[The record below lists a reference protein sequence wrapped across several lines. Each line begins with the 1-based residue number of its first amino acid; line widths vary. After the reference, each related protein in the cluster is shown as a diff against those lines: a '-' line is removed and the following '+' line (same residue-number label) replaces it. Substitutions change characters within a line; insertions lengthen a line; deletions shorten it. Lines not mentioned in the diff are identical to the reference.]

1 MSIRKA
7 LGAVKDQ
14 ATIGIARVSGAVKPD
29 LDVAIVRATS
39 HDDAPPDD
47 RHAREV
53 LRLAAG
59 GSQRSCVASLARRL
73 ARTRDYVVAAKCL
86 ALLHRLAAEGDP
98 HLRGELLRPAL
109 SGRRAG
115 EPVLSLLLDFRDEA
129 HAASWDHSAFV
140 RAYALYLDER
150 VRFLASLLPPPRAV
164 RFADD
169 YGSLGGGSAPPA
181 PPPATASVGDMDP
194 ERLLVRARQL
204 RQLLDLFLACRPA
217 GAARDSRVVFAT
229 LYPLL
234 KESFQLYEDL
244 STVLAVL
251 LDRFFD
257 MEYPECVKAFETYV
271 SSAKQIDHLLSFYAW
286 CDDVGAARSSDFPEV
301 KRIDEKLLE
310 TLEQFLRERGQ
321 ASRSSPPPRS
331 PQSAD
336 QSAFREQDEPA
347 EYVDMDS
354 IKALPA
360 PEGYSAQTTRSV
372 PAKASAAVSATK
384 TPQAR
389 HADLVDLREPAAT
402 ADEQD
407 NKLALALFSAPPATN
422 GTDSSWVAFPS
433 ESDDAPV
440 ATSAWQTPA
449 AEPGKADWELALVET
464 ASNLSQQTASLGGG
478 MDPLLLGGMYDQ
490 GAVRQQVAAHATSGS
505 ASSVALP
512 THGRSAAAPVLM
524 LPAPDGT
531 VQTIGGDPFA
541 ASLAVPPPSYVQM
554 AEMERKQQL
563 LVQEQQMWAQYR
575 QGGMQGQPVGFNG
588 LAAGSVFVAS
598 NTAVAV
604 PYGMPMAY
612 NHVGGYY

>member
-14 ATIGIARVSGAVKPD
+14 ATIGMARVSGAVKPD

-39 HDDAPPDD
+39 HDGAPPDD

-59 GSQRSCVASLARRL
+59 GSQRACVASLARRL

-86 ALLHRLAAEGDP
+86 ALMHRLAAEGDA
-98 HLRGELLRPAL
+98 HLRGELLRPAQG
-109 SGRRAG
+109 GRRAG

-129 HAASWDHSAFV
+129 HAASWEHSAFV

-150 VRFLASLLPPPRAV
+150 VRFLVSLLPPPRVV

-169 YGSLGGGSAPPA
+169 NNSGIGGGASPPA
-181 PPPATASVGDMDP
+181 PASVSDMDP
-194 ERLLVRARQL
+194 EGLLVRARQL
-204 RQLLDLFLACRPA
+204 RQLLDRFLACRPA
-217 GAARDSRVVFAT
+217 GAARDSRVVLAT

-244 STVLAVL
+244 SAVLALL

-271 SSAKQIDHLLSFYAW
+271 STAKQIDSLLAFYAW
-286 CDDVGAARSSDFPEV
+286 CDDVGVARSSDFPEV

-321 ASRSSPPPRS
+321 AGRSSPPPL
-331 PQSAD
+331 PAQTAHQSAGH
-336 QSAFREQDEPA
+336 AQDEPM
-347 EYVDMDS
+347 EYADMNS
-354 IKALPA
+354 VKALPA
-360 PEGYSAQTTRSV
+360 PERYSADTTRSV
-372 PAKASAAVSATK
+372 PAKASAAAALAANK
-384 TPQAR
+384 TDQAR
-389 HADLVDLREPAAT
+389 QADLVDLREPAAT
-402 ADEQD
+402 ADEQE
-407 NKLALALFSAPPATN
+407 NKLALALFSAPPATS

-433 ESDDAPV
+433 DSDDAPAV
-440 ATSAWQTPA
+440 TSAWQTAA

-464 ASNLSQQTASLGGG
+464 ASSLSRQTASLGGG

-490 GAVRQQVAAHATSGS
+490 GAIRQQVAAHAASGS

-512 THGRSAAAPVLM
+512 APGSGAAALVLM
-524 LPAPDGT
+524 LPAPGGT
-531 VQTIGGDPFA
+531 VQAVGGDPFA
-541 ASLAVPPPSYVQM
+541 ASLAVPPPAYVQM

-575 QGGMQGQPVGFNG
+575 QGGMQGQPAGFNG
-588 LAAGSVFVAS
+588 LAAGGVFAP
-598 NTAVAV
+598 NTAVAM
-604 PYGMPMAY
+604 PYGMPVAY

>member
-39 HDDAPPDD
+39 HDDAAPDD

-59 GSQRSCVASLARRL
+59 GSQRACVASLARRL

-98 HLRGELLRPAL
+98 HLRGELLRPAQT
-109 SGRRAG
+109 GRRAG

-129 HAASWDHSAFV
+129 HAASWEHSAFV

-150 VRFLASLLPPPRAV
+150 LRFLVSLLPPPRVV

-169 YGSLGGGSAPPA
+169 YSSAAGAGASSSPPA
-181 PPPATASVGDMDP
+181 PASVGDMDP
-194 ERLLVRARQL
+194 ESLLVRARQL
-204 RQLLDLFLACRPA
+204 RQLLDRFLACRPA
-217 GAARDSRVVFAT
+217 GGARTSRVVIAT

-234 KESFQLYEDL
+234 RDSFTLYDDI
-244 STVLAVL
+244 SAVLAAL

-271 SSAKQIDHLLSFYAW
+271 GAAKQIDSLLAFYAW
-286 CDDVGAARSSDFPEV
+286 CDDAGVARSSDFPEV
-301 KRIDEKLLE
+301 RRVDEKLLE
-310 TLEQFLRERGQ
+310 TLEQFLRERGR
-321 ASRSSPPPRS
+321 AGRGSPPP
-331 PQSAD
+331 QSAR
-336 QSAFREQDEPA
+336 QSAGHAQDEPA
-347 EYVDMDS
+347 QDVDMNGVR
-354 IKALPA
+354 ALPA
-360 PEGYSAQTTRSV
+360 PPPERYGAETTRSV
-372 PAKASAAVSATK
+372 PAKASADH
-384 TPQAR
+384 AR
-389 HADLVDLREPAAT
+389 EPDLVDLREPAAT
-402 ADEQD
+402 ADEQE
-407 NKLALALFSAPPATN
+407 NKLALALFSSVPPPATN
-422 GTDSSWVAFPS
+422 GADSSWVAFPS
-433 ESDDAPV
+433 ESDDAP
-440 ATSAWQTPA
+440 AAISSAWQTPA

-464 ASNLSQQTASLGGG
+464 ASNLSRQTASLGGG

-490 GAVRQQVAAHATSGS
+490 GVVRRQVAAQSASGS

-512 THGRSAAAPVLM
+512 APGRGSAAPVLM

-531 VQTIGGDPFA
+531 VQAVGGDPFA

-588 LAAGSVFVAS
+588 LAAGSVFAA
-598 NTAVAV
+598 NTAAVVAM
-604 PYGMPMAY
+604 PYGMPPPMAY
-612 NHVGGYY
+612 NQHVGGYY

>member
-14 ATIGIARVSGAVKPD
+14 ATIGMARVSGTVKPD

-59 GSQRSCVASLARRL
+59 GSQRACVASLSRRL
-73 ARTRDYVVAAKCL
+73 SKTRDYVVAAKCL

-98 HLRGELLRPAL
+98 HLRSELLRPAL
-109 SGRRAG
+109 TGRRAG

-129 HAASWDHSAFV
+129 HTASWEHSAFV
-140 RAYALYLDER
+140 RAYAVYLDDR
-150 VRFLASLLPPPRAV
+150 VRFLASLLPPPRTV

-169 YGSLGGGSAPPA
+169 AFASPL
-181 PPPATASVGDMDP
+181 PPPPEASVAMAAVGDMEP
-194 ERLLVRARQL
+194 AALLVRARQL
-204 RQLLDLFLACRPA
+204 RQLLDRFLACRPA
-217 GAARDSRVVFAT
+217 GGAATSRVVLAA

-234 KESFQLYEDL
+234 KESFELYGDVAA
-244 STVLAVL
+244 VLAAL

-257 MEYPECVKAFETYV
+257 MEYPECVKAFEAYV
-271 SSAKQIDHLLSFYAW
+271 GTAKQIDSLIAFYAW
-286 CDDVGAARSSDFPEV
+286 CDDVGVARSSDFPEV
-301 KRIDEKLLE
+301 KRIDEKLLQM
-310 TLEQFLRERGQ
+310 LEEFVRERGR
-321 ASRSSPPPRS
+321 AGRASSPPPP
-331 PQSAD
+331 PQSAGRD
-336 QSAFREQDEPA
+336 QDEPA
-347 EYVDMDS
+347 EYADMNGV
-354 IKALPA
+354 KALPA
-360 PEGYSAQTTRSV
+360 PERSNAETTGSA
-372 PAKASAAVSATK
+372 PAKFSANN
-384 TPQAR
+384 PDQGRQA
-389 HADLVDLREPAAT
+389 ADLVDLRETAAV
-402 ADEQD
+402 ADEQE
-407 NKLALALFSAPPATN
+407 NKLALALFSAAPAAATN
-422 GTDSSWVAFPS
+422 GSWVAFPS
-433 ESDDAPV
+433 EPDDAPAV
-440 ATSAWQTPA
+440 TSAWQTPA

-464 ASNLSQQTASLGGG
+464 ASNLSRQAATLGGG
-478 MDPLLLGGMYDQ
+478 MDTLLLGGMYDQ
-490 GAVRQQVAAHATSGS
+490 GAVRRHVAAQAASGS

-512 THGRSAAAPVLM
+512 APGRGAASSGAVLM

-531 VQTIGGDPFA
+531 TVQAVGGDPFA

-563 LVQEQQMWAQYR
+563 LLQEQQMWAQYR

-588 LAAGSVFVAS
+588 LAAGGVFAP

-604 PYGMPMAY
+604 PYGMPMASY

>member
-14 ATIGIARVSGAVKPD
+14 ATIGMARVSGAVKPD

-39 HDDAPPDD
+39 HDGAPPDD

-59 GSQRSCVASLARRL
+59 GSQRACVASLARRL
-73 ARTRDYVVAAKCL
+73 ARTRDYVVAAKCI
-86 ALLHRLAAEGDP
+86 ALMHRLAAEGDA
-98 HLRGELLRPAL
+98 HLRGELLRPAQG
-109 SGRRAG
+109 GRRAG

-129 HAASWDHSAFV
+129 HSASWDHSAFV

-150 VRFLASLLPPPRAV
+150 VRFLVSLLPPPRVV

-169 YGSLGGGSAPPA
+169 YNSGTGGGASPPA
-181 PPPATASVGDMDP
+181 PASVRDMDP
-194 ERLLVRARQL
+194 EGLLLRARQL
-204 RQLLDLFLACRPA
+204 RQLLDRFLACRPA
-217 GAARDSRVVFAT
+217 GAARDSRIVLAT

-244 STVLAVL
+244 SAVLAVL
-251 LDRFFD
+251 HDRFFD

-271 SSAKQIDHLLSFYAW
+271 STTKQIDNLLAFYAW
-286 CDDVGAARSSDFPEV
+286 CDDVGVARSSDFPEV

-321 ASRSSPPPRS
+321 AGRSSPPPV
-331 PQSAD
+331 PAQSAL
-336 QSAFREQDEPA
+336 QSTGQAQDEPT
-347 EYVDMDS
+347 EYADMNS
-354 IKALPA
+354 VKALPA
-360 PEGYSAQTTRSV
+360 PERYSADTTRSV
-372 PAKASAAVSATK
+372 PAKASAALAASK
-384 TPQAR
+384 TDQAR
-389 HADLVDLREPAAT
+389 QPDLVDLREPAAT
-402 ADEQD
+402 ADEQG
-407 NKLALALFSAPPATN
+407 NKLALALFSAPPATS

-433 ESDDAPV
+433 DSDDAPA

-449 AEPGKADWELALVET
+449 AETGKADWELALVEA
-464 ASNLSQQTASLGGG
+464 ASTLSRQTASLGGG

-490 GAVRQQVAAHATSGS
+490 GAVRQHVAAQAASGS

-512 THGRSAAAPVLM
+512 APHGRGAAAPVLM

-531 VQTIGGDPFA
+531 RQAVGGDPFA
-541 ASLAVPPPSYVQM
+541 ASLAVPPPAYVQM

-563 LVQEQQMWAQYR
+563 LVQEQQMWARYR
-575 QGGMQGQPVGFNG
+575 QGGMQGQPAGFNG
-588 LAAGSVFVAS
+588 LAAGSVFAP

-604 PYGMPMAY
+604 PYGMPVAH
-612 NHVGGYY
+612 NHAGGYY

>member
-1 MSIRKA
+1 MPIRKA

-14 ATIGIARVSGAVKPD
+14 ASIGMARVSGAVKPD

-39 HDDAPPDD
+39 HDGAPPDD

-59 GSQRSCVASLARRL
+59 GSQRACVASLARRL

-98 HLRGELLRPAL
+98 HLRGELLRPAQA
-109 SGRRAG
+109 GRRAG

-150 VRFLASLLPPPRAV
+150 VRFLASLLPPPRVV

-169 YGSLGGGSAPPA
+169 YTRGIGGGGGASPPA
-181 PPPATASVGDMDP
+181 PASVRDMDP
-194 ERLLVRARQL
+194 EGLLVRARQL
-204 RQLLDLFLACRPA
+204 RLLLDRFLACRPA
-217 GAARDSRVVFAT
+217 GAARDSRVVLSA

-234 KESFQLYEDL
+234 KESFQLHEDL
-244 STVLAVL
+244 SAVLAVL

-257 MEYPECVKAFETYV
+257 MDYPECVKAFETYV
-271 SSAKQIDHLLSFYAW
+271 STARQIDSLLAFYAW
-286 CDDVGAARSSDFPEV
+286 CDDVGVARSSDFPEV

-321 ASRSSPPPRS
+321 AGRSSPPPVPAQS
-331 PQSAD
+331 APQSTGQAQDDAD
-336 QSAFREQDEPA
+336 MNS
-347 EYVDMDS
+347 V
-354 IKALPA
+354 KALPA
-360 PEGYSAQTTRSV
+360 PETTRSV
-372 PAKASAAVSATK
+372 PAKASAAAALAANNMTS
-384 TPQAR
+384 Q
-389 HADLVDLREPAAT
+389 ADLVDLREPA
-402 ADEQD
+402 DEQE
-407 NKLALALFSAPPATN
+407 NKLALALFSAAPATSS
-422 GTDSSWVAFPS
+422 GADSSWVAFPS
-433 ESDDAPV
+433 DSDDAPPA
-440 ATSAWQTPA
+440 ATSAWHAPA

-464 ASNLSQQTASLGGG
+464 ASSLSRQTASLGGG

-490 GAVRQQVAAHATSGS
+490 GAVRQQVAAQAASGS

-512 THGRSAAAPVLM
+512 APGRSAAAAAVLM

-531 VQTIGGDPFA
+531 VQAVGGDPFA

-575 QGGMQGQPVGFNG
+575 QGGMRGQPAGFSG
-588 LAAGSVFVAS
+588 LAAGSVFAP
-598 NTAVAV
+598 NTAVAM
-604 PYGMPMAY
+604 PYGYGMPVAY

>member
-53 LRLAAG
+53 LRLASG
-59 GSQRSCVASLARRL
+59 GSQRACVASLARRL

-98 HLRGELLRPAL
+98 HLRGELLRPAP

-129 HAASWDHSAFV
+129 HAASWEHSAFV

-150 VRFLASLLPPPRAV
+150 LRFLVSLLPPPRAV

-169 YGSLGGGSAPPA
+169 YNNAVSGASSPPA
-181 PPPATASVGDMDP
+181 PAAMAPVGDMDP
-194 ERLLVRARQL
+194 DGLLIRARQL
-204 RQLLDLFLACRPA
+204 RQLLDRFLACRPA
-217 GAARDSRVVFAT
+217 GAARTSRVVLAA

-234 KESFQLYEDL
+234 GDSFQLYDEF
-244 STVLAVL
+244 SAVLAAL

-257 MEYPECVKAFETYV
+257 MEYAECVKAFETYV
-271 SSAKQIDHLLSFYAW
+271 GAAKQIETLLAFYAW
-286 CDDVGAARSSDFPEV
+286 CDDAGVARSSDFPDV
-301 KRIDEKLLE
+301 KRVDEKLLE
-310 TLEQFLRERGQ
+310 TLEQFLRVRGR
-321 ASRSSPPPRS
+321 AGLGSPPPLP
-331 PQSAD
+331 PQSVH
-336 QSAFREQDEPA
+336 QSAGRDQDEPA
-347 EYVDMDS
+347 EYVDMNGV
-354 IKALPA
+354 KALPA
-360 PEGYSAQTTRSV
+360 PPPVRDSAETTRSV
-372 PAKASAAVSATK
+372 PAKSSAD
-384 TPQAR
+384 QAR
-389 HADLVDLREPAAT
+389 QPDLVDLREPAAT
-402 ADEQD
+402 ADEQE
-407 NKLALALFSAPPATN
+407 NKLTLALFSAPPPATK
-422 GTDSSWVAFPS
+422 GADSSWVAFPS

-440 ATSAWQTPA
+440 AITSAWQTPA

-464 ASNLSQQTASLGGG
+464 ASNLSRQTASLGGG

-490 GAVRQQVAAHATSGS
+490 GAVRRQVAAQAVSGS

-512 THGRSAAAPVLM
+512 THGHGAAAPVLM

-531 VQTIGGDPFA
+531 VQAIGGDPFA

-588 LAAGSVFVAS
+588 LAAGSVFAA
-598 NTAVAV
+598 NTAVAM
-604 PYGMPMAY
+604 PYGMPVAY

>member
-14 ATIGIARVSGAVKPD
+14 ATIGMARVSGAVKPD

-39 HDDAPPDD
+39 HDGAPPDD

-59 GSQRSCVASLARRL
+59 GSQRACVASLARRL

-98 HLRGELLRPAL
+98 HLRGELLRPAQG
-109 SGRRAG
+109 GRRAG
-115 EPVLSLLLDFRDEA
+115 EPALSLLLDFRDEA
-129 HAASWDHSAFV
+129 HAASWEHSAYV

-150 VRFLASLLPPPRAV
+150 VRFLVSLLPPPRVV

-169 YGSLGGGSAPPA
+169 YISGGGGGGASPPA
-181 PPPATASVGDMDP
+181 PASVHDMDH
-194 ERLLVRARQL
+194 EGLLVRARQL
-204 RQLLDLFLACRPA
+204 RQLLDRFLACRPA
-217 GAARDSRVVFAT
+217 GAARSSRVVLTT

-244 STVLAVL
+244 SAVLAVL

-257 MEYPECVKAFETYV
+257 MEYPECVKTFETCV
-271 SSAKQIDHLLSFYAW
+271 STAKQIDNLLAFYAW
-286 CDDVGAARSSDFPEV
+286 CDDVGVGRSSDFPEV

-321 ASRSSPPPRS
+321 AGRSSPPPV
-331 PQSAD
+331 PAQSAP
-336 QSAFREQDEPA
+336 QPTGQGQGEPT
-347 EYVDMDS
+347 EYADMNS
-354 IKALPA
+354 VKALPA
-360 PEGYSAQTTRSV
+360 PERYSVDTTRSV
-372 PAKASAAVSATK
+372 PAKASAALASNK
-384 TPQAR
+384 TDQAR
-389 HADLVDLREPAAT
+389 QADLVDLREPAAT
-402 ADEQD
+402 ADEQE
-407 NKLALALFSAPPATN
+407 NKLPLALFSAPPATS
-422 GTDSSWVAFPS
+422 GADADSSWVAFPS
-433 ESDDAPV
+433 NLDDASA

-449 AEPGKADWELALVET
+449 ADAPWELALVET
-464 ASNLSQQTASLGGG
+464 ASSLSRQTASLGGG

-490 GAVRQQVAAHATSGS
+490 GAVRQQMAAQAASGS

-512 THGRSAAAPVLM
+512 AHGRGAAAGVLM

-531 VQTIGGDPFA
+531 VQAVGGDPFA

-575 QGGMQGQPVGFNG
+575 QGGMQGQPAGFNG
-588 LAAGSVFVAS
+588 LAAGSVFGP
-598 NTAVAV
+598 NTAVVAM
-604 PYGMPMAY
+604 PYGMPVAY
-612 NHVGGYY
+612 NHVGGYF